1 MTKMTEETQTQQ
13 DNVVFVGKKYTK
25 EYMWAVVT
33 QFHQGAK
40 EVVIKARG
48 KLISK
53 AVDVAEGVKNKFM
66 PDVQVKDVKIMTEQL
81 TSEDGTKTNVSA
93 IEIVLTRGES
103 S

>member
-1 MTKMTEETQTQQ
+1 MTEEIQHKQ
-13 DNVVFVGKKYTK
+13 DNVVFVGKKYAK

-40 EVVIKARG
+40 EVIVKARG

-53 AVDVAEGVKNKFM
+53 AVDVSEGVKNKFM
-66 PDVQVKDVKIMTEQL
+66 PDAKIKDVRITTEKL

-93 IEIVLTRGES
+93 IEIVLIKEN
-103 S
+103 

>member
-1 MTKMTEETQTQQ
+1 MTNEQKDKAV

-53 AVDVAEGVKNKFM
+53 AVDVSEGVKNKFM
-66 PDVQVKDVKIMTEQL
+66 PDVKTTDIKIMTEQL
-81 TSEDGTKTNVSA
+81 TSEDGTTNNVSA
-93 IEIVLTRGES
+93 IEIVLTREGKTE
-103 S
+103 

>member
-1 MTKMTEETQTQQ
+1 MTNEQKDNV

-40 EVVIKARG
+40 EVVVKARG

-53 AVDVAEGVKNKFM
+53 AVDVSEGVKNKFM
-66 PDVQVKDVKIMTEQL
+66 PDVKTTDVIITTEQL
-81 TSEDGTKTNVSA
+81 PSEDCTKYNVSA
-93 IEIVLTRGES
+93 IEIGLKRG
-103 S
+103 

>member
-1 MTKMTEETQTQQ
+1 MTEETQTQQ